1 MSKNRL
7 KFLQVFFFI
16 FAIALLLRL
25 FYWQILQSDQLSAQ
39 AESQHFNAY
48 EIPGKRGEIK
58 TSDSFAL
65 VANRPT
71 YTIYASIKELDESPQ
86 ELTKLLTPLFFAYE
100 KEEKI
105 TALGQKEEDLL
116 RAKIKEDL
124 EANLSN
130 DKLVWVALKKR
141 VDSKLMEEIKKLDL
155 KGIGFQAT
163 QDRYYPE
170 GSLAAQLVG
179 FVGSDSTGSD
189 QGYFGLEGYY
199 NAELKGRAG
208 RFKEE
213 VDSFGRP
220 ILVGKKVGVEAENGR
235 SLLTTIDR
243 TVQYIVEK
251 KLEDGMKKYGT
262 KTASALVMDP
272 KTGAILAAVNLPAYD
287 PARFEQYEDTLY
299 KNPIVGDAY
308 EPGSTFKVITMAA
321 ALNESKITPDTRCEC
336 SGPINIGGYSIK
348 TWNNKYFPNT
358 TMTEVLQ
365 HSDNIGAAY
374 AASQIG
380 EEKFAEYIRNF
391 GFGET
396 TGIDLEEEAS
406 GLVKAPQESQPID
419 LVTNA
424 FGQGIGVT
432 MVQVVQA
439 VGAVAN
445 EGKMMKPHIVSEI
458 QGEKGSVEIKPEVV
472 RVVIKKETALQL
484 TEMLIK
490 AVEGGE
496 ARRIIPHGYRVAG
509 KTGTASVPI
518 DGHYDASKT
527 VPSFVGFGPAEDPK
541 FVMLVRYTEPSAPFQ
556 YGSETAAP
564 TFFEITKE
572 LFNYYGIAPDKI

>member
-1 MSKNRL
+1 MTKNRL
-7 KFLQVFFFI
+7 KFLQFFFI
-16 FAIALLLRL
+16 VFTTALLLRL
-25 FYWQILQSDQLSAQ
+25 FYWQVLQSDQFSAQ
-39 AESQHFNAY
+39 AESQHFNVY
-48 EIPGKRGEIK
+48 EIPGARGEIK
-58 TSDSFAL
+58 TSDSYAL
-65 VANRPT
+65 VANQPT
-71 YTIYASIKELDESPQ
+71 YTIYASSKELEKSPDEI
-86 ELTKLLTPLFFAYE
+86 TALLTPLFFSYD

-105 TALGQKEEDLL
+105 TSLDPVEEDLL
-116 RAKIKEDL
+116 KEKIKDDL
-124 EANLSN
+124 KANLSN
-130 DKLVWVALKKR
+130 EKLIWVALKKR
-141 VDSKLMEEIKKLDL
+141 VKGKLMEEVKKLDL

-170 GSLAAQLVG
+170 GSLAAQLLG
-179 FVGSDSTGSD
+179 FVGSDSTGGD
-189 QGYFGLEGYY
+189 QGYFGLEGFY
-199 NAELKGRAG
+199 NAELRARAG

-220 ILVGKKVGVEAENGR
+220 ILVGRKVGVESENGR

-251 KLEDGMKKYGT
+251 KLAEGMKKYGT
-262 KTASALVMDP
+262 KSASALVMDP
-272 KTGAILAAVNLPAYD
+272 KTGAILAAAHLPAYD
-287 PARFEQYEDTLY
+287 PARFSQYEDKLY
-299 KNPIVGDAY
+299 KNPIVGDLY

-321 ALNESKITPDTRCEC
+321 ALNESKITPETRCSCE
-336 SGPINIGGYSIK
+336 GPINIGGYSIK

-380 EEKFAEYIRNF
+380 KEKFAEYVKNF
-391 GFGET
+391 GFGEV

-406 GLVKAPQESQPID
+406 GLVKSSQDSQPID

-445 EGKMMKPHIVSEI
+445 EGKMMKPYIVSEI
-458 QGEKGSVEIKPEVV
+458 QGENSKVEIKPQEV
-472 RVVIKKETALQL
+472 RQVIKKETALKL

-490 AVEGGE
+490 AVEEGE

-518 DGHYDASKT
+518 DGHYSASKT
-527 VPSFVGFGPAEDPK
+527 VPSFVGFGPSDEPK

-572 LFNYYGIAPDKI
+572 LFNYYGIAPDTQ